1 MTIISAEGFVQ
12 RALTGLSKM
21 SERESRLNLQF
32 LESALDAVEE
42 MPSPEKEETL
52 VALLV
57 LDAGHVVQ
65 RYPRVRLS
73 GHAHDRHHM

>member
-1 MTIISAEGFVQ
+1 
-12 RALTGLSKM
+12 
-21 SERESRLNLQF
+21 
-32 LESALDAVEE
+32 